1 VFVATK
7 ADDNSKRQ
15 KVADSW
21 SKMLQKELTAA
32 DINCDGCTQEGGR
45 LFGHCQTCS
54 VRLCGQEEQVENCAH
69 CGSYSCEKLD
79 GLLKF
84 IPNPAPRKNLENIR
98 KDMGK

>member
-1 VFVATK
+1 MDTMLSYCGLDCGECPVFVATK

-45 LFGHCQTCS
+45 LF
-54 VRLCGQEEQVENCAH
+54 
-69 CGSYSCEKLD
+69 
-79 GLLKF
+79 
-84 IPNPAPRKNLENIR
+84 
-98 KDMGK
+98 